1 LFALASLA
9 KRRVLWRRILHPAY
23 VTCQREISM
32 IAKLAYKRVT
42 AFALAIGA
50 ALAVTA
56 CAGADKLPPT
66 QVGEVNESPAYRI
79 GPGDVVN
86 IFVWRNPELT
96 TTVPVR
102 PDGRISVPLLED
114 LEAAGKTPSELGRE
128 MERELG
134 VFIQN
139 PLVTV
144 IVTNFVGTFEQQIR
158 VVGQAQQPRS
168 IPYRAN
174 MTLLDVMIAVGG
186 LTPFAD
192 GNRASLVRTVDGDQ
206 QQFRVRLDD
215 LLRGGEIT
223 ANAAVLP
230 GDVVIIPE
238 TFF

>member
-1 LFALASLA
+1 MIANLVH
-9 KRRVLWRRILHPAY
+9 RRV
-23 VTCQREISM
+23 V
-32 IAKLAYKRVT
+32 
-42 AFALAIGA
+42 AFALLVAA
-50 ALAVTA
+50 ALALTA
-56 CAGADKLPPT
+56 CASDPLPPT
-66 QVGEVNESPAYRI
+66 QVGEVHEAPAYRI

-114 LEAAGKTPSELGRE
+114 LVAAGKTPSELGRE

-144 IVTNFVGTFEQQIR
+144 IVTNFVGMFEQQVR
-158 VVGQAQQPRS
+158 VVGQAQQPRA
-168 IPYRAN
+168 IPYRAD
-174 MTLLDVMIAVGG
+174 MTMLDVMIAVGG

-192 GNRASLVRTVDGDQ
+192 GNRATLVRTVDGAQ
-206 QQFRVRLDD
+206 QQYRVRLDD
-215 LLRGGEIT
+215 LLRGGEIA
-223 ANAAVLP
+223 ANTAVLP

>member
-1 LFALASLA
+1 MIANLVH
-9 KRRVLWRRILHPAY
+9 RRV
-23 VTCQREISM
+23 V
-32 IAKLAYKRVT
+32 
-42 AFALAIGA
+42 AFALVVAA
-50 ALAVTA
+50 ALALTA
-56 CAGADKLPPT
+56 CASDPLPPT
-66 QVGEVNESPAYRI
+66 QVGEVHEAPAYRI

-114 LEAAGKTPSELGRE
+114 LVAAGKTPSELGRE

-144 IVTNFVGTFEQQIR
+144 IVTNFVGMFEQQVR
-158 VVGQAQQPRS
+158 VVGQAQQPRA
-168 IPYRAN
+168 IPYRAD
-174 MTLLDVMIAVGG
+174 MTMLDVMIAVGG

-192 GNRASLVRTVDGDQ
+192 GNRATLVRTVDGQQ

-215 LLRGGEIT
+215 LLRGGEIA
-223 ANAAVLP
+223 ANAAILP